1 MTGALQGYRLRRERW
16 SGGRV
21 GSPSVPRARV
31 TTGTRFDTEINCC
44 NFISRCD
51 QHHVN
56 LCTVGLLFTA
66 AVVYIIIRGFVVKII
81 ANEVVGYNY

>member
-1 MTGALQGYRLRRERW
+1 MTGALQGYRLRTERW

-21 GSPSVPRARV
+21 GSASVPRASV
-31 TTGTRFDTEINCC
+31 TAGTRFDTKINCC

-51 QHHVN
+51 QHLVN
-56 LCTVGLLFTA
+56 LCTVGLLFTV
-66 AVVYIIIRGFVVKII
+66 AVVYIIIRGFLVKIS

>member
-1 MTGALQGYRLRRERW
+1 MGGSDQLR
-16 SGGRV
+16 
-21 GSPSVPRARV
+21 VPRASV
-31 TTGTRFDTEINCC
+31 TTGTRFDTKINCC

-56 LCTVGLLFTA
+56 LCTVTVRPFA
-66 AVVYIIIRGFVVKII
+66 VAVVYIIIRGFLVKIS